1 MIKHRNGV
9 KRVDSGLLW
18 EGICMEARHVPS
30 GKYMYDDDHV
40 EKPTDECTDDWY
52 LEIPFVQFN
61 FMNRDHS
68 TSAGY
73 FL

>member
-1 MIKHRNGV
+1 
-9 KRVDSGLLW
+9 
-18 EGICMEARHVPS
+18 MEDRHVPS